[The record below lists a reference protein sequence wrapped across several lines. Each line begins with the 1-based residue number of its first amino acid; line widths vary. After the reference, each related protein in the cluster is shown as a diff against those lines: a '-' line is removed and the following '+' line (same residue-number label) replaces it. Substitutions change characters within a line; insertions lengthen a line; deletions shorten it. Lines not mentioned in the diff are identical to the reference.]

1 MTTAEKVAIVRKR
14 LGLTEKPKENQTG
27 NTTAN

>member
-14 LGLTEKPKENQTG
+14 LGIPEQPKENQTG
-27 NTTAN
+27 NTGTN